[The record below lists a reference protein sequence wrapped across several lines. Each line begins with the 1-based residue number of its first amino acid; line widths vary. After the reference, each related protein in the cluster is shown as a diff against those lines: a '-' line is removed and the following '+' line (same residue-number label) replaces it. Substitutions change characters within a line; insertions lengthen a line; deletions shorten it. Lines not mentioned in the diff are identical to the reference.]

1 MFLHL
6 LAITVLL
13 IIPSL
18 AFGQTSE
25 TDTLTARMGDSRK
38 LETERAKVD
47 SIERAFEEWVRN
59 MPIADK
65 SAEGKVLKPIEP
77 DFKKM
82 VKPNDSIRQQQI
94 AFKIKMPKNM
104 MPIDNRLETTKSFQ
118 RNQSG
123 AMTVGINIFGV
134 LEKLFP
140 KRKRM
145 SKKEREREK
154 LRRILEN
161 Y

>member
-25 TDTLTARMGDSRK
+25 TDTLTVRKGDARK

-65 SAEGKVLKPIEP
+65 SAHGEVLKPIEP

>member
-25 TDTLTARMGDSRK
+25 TDTLTARKGDARK

-59 MPIADK
+59 MPIAD
-65 SAEGKVLKPIEP
+65 
-77 DFKKM
+77 
-82 VKPNDSIRQQQI
+82 
-94 AFKIKMPKNM
+94 
-104 MPIDNRLETTKSFQ
+104 
-118 RNQSG
+118 
-123 AMTVGINIFGV
+123 
-134 LEKLFP
+134 
-140 KRKRM
+140 
-145 SKKEREREK
+145 
-154 LRRILEN
+154 
-161 Y
+161 

>member
-47 SIERAFEEWVRN
+47 SIERAFEEGVRN

-65 SAEGKVLKPIEP
+65 SAEGEVMKPIEP
-77 DFKKM
+77 DIKKM

-104 MPIDNRLETTKSFQ
+104 MPIDNRLEATKSFQ

>member
-18 AFGQTSE
+18 AFGQASE
-25 TDTLTARMGDSRK
+25 TDTLTARKGDARK

-65 SAEGKVLKPIEP
+65 SAEGEVLKPIEP
-77 DFKKM
+77 DFKQM

>member
-65 SAEGKVLKPIEP
+65 SAEGEVLKPIES

-82 VKPNDSIRQQQI
+82 VKPNDSIRQQLI

>member
-25 TDTLTARMGDSRK
+25 TDTLTARKGDSRK

-65 SAEGKVLKPIEP
+65 SAEGEVLKHIEP